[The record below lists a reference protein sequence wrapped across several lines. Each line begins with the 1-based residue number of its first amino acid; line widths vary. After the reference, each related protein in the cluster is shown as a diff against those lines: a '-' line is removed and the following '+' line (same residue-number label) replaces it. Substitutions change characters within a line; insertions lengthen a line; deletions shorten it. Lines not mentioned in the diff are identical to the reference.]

1 MVGEGVEEGAGGAA
15 FFGSFVSHL
24 PCSTHLEDHFGDQIE
39 RSEDKKKKKKGRGG
53 GRKQKKKKEGGRGG
67 EGWLGGRMEN
77 EKAYDHQAQPSA
89 KYDLLP
95 YLLRFDR

>member
-39 RSEDKKKKKKGRGG
+39 RSEDKKKEKKRKGRREETEKEKRRRKGRGG
-53 GRKQKKKKEGGRGG
+53 LARREDG
-67 EGWLGGRMEN
+67 E
-77 EKAYDHQAQPSA
+77 
-89 KYDLLP
+89 
-95 YLLRFDR
+95 